1 MKRPSGKGSKRPK
14 KATTSK
20 KVINV
25 TINKKTIHNHFAP
38 QPGPAPPPGAGP
50 AKPPSLFSG
59 TEVRIMAPDSSTR
72 KRNAY
77 IRVQSMCSGELK
89 GECAICMKPPRAI
102 ADFAPTD
109 HVNSRRKRA
118 DFLKAN
124 ADYAVAHEAS
134 DIESAREARGRVDK
148 FRRGQ
153 CSSCAPDPGEL
164 TPAQQECKN
173 FWDEIRQAK
182 CELYGG
188 CQKAGCPMR
197 GDNRDWRVLQ
207 GDHIDPKGLLD
218 PAMKKV
224 EALSKIKWWSG
235 NGGVPAMRLEVPKL
249 QWICGFCHNLEPT
262 SNTGRRC
269 GDPADMP
276 DGKSSGTDEEIAQY
290 KIKHHA
296 KITFPKQQYVDAEKL
311 LRRKRCA
318 RCERAV
324 TPATCVAFQFDHRDE
339 TTKMKSKKTLAGK
352 NGGVCGLVNNCANA
366 AALDVV
372 YDAQGKIQYDDH
384 GVICVR
390 DNEFKPV
397 LDHEM
402 KLCRLLCANCH
413 KLKTSD
419 GEKVGDEEEY
429 DEA

>member
-59 TEVRIMAPDSSTR
+59 TDVRIMAPDSTDK
-72 KRNAY
+72 KRNTY
-77 IRVQSMCSGELK
+77 IRVQSMRSGALK
-89 GECAICMKPPRAI
+89 GECVNCTKPSRAI
-102 ADFAPTD
+102 SDFAPPD

-124 ADYAVAHEAS
+124 ADYADAYEAS
-134 DIESAREARGRVDK
+134 DLEAAREARGRVDK
-148 FRRGQ
+148 FRRDK
-153 CSSCAPDPGEL
+153 CSSCSNDPGYL
-164 TPAQQECKN
+164 SPADKACKN
-173 FWDEIRQAK
+173 FWDEIRQEM
-182 CELYGG
+182 CELHGG

-197 GDNRDWRVLQ
+197 GANRDWRVLE

-218 PAMKKV
+218 PANTKV
-224 EALSKIKWWSG
+224 EALSEYRWWPG
-235 NGGVPAMRLEVPKL
+235 HGGVPAMRLEVPKL
-249 QWICGFCHNLEPT
+249 QWICGFCHSLEST
-262 SNTGRRC
+262 SKSGRRC

-276 DGKSSGTDEEIAQY
+276 DGKSTGTDEEIAQY
-290 KIKHHA
+290 KAKHSA
-296 KITFPKQQYVDAEKL
+296 KIRFPKQQYVDAEKL
-311 LRRKRCA
+311 LRRKCCK

-339 TTKMKSKKTLAGK
+339 TTKMKGNDTPAGK
-352 NGGVCGLVNNCANA
+352 DGGVAGLVQNHANA

-402 KLCRLLCANCH
+402 AICRLLCANCH

-419 GEKVGDEEEY
+419 GEKVGDE
-429 DEA
+429 DE